1 MKETKNEA
9 AVFDCADEAC
19 SLVNAKSLLK
29 FLLLRSLS
37 SIDQERLN
45 NTRSERGPMEAGED
59 TPRVRQCVFFVLL
72 FVATVDDYRFR
83 DQESDFEIKMNKLF
97 FFFVLLLLRR
107 RARACSFLNTY
118 DEDGYTDSDYR
129 STRSS

>member
-1 MKETKNEA
+1 LKETKNEA

-59 TPRVRQCVFFVLL
+59 TPRVRQCVFFVFSFCYL
-72 FVATVDDYRFR
+72 
-83 DQESDFEIKMNKLF
+83 S
-97 FFFVLLLLRR
+97 
-107 RARACSFLNTY
+107 RALMT
-118 DEDGYTDSDYR
+118 TDSVIKNR
-129 STRSS
+129 ILKLK

>member
-1 MKETKNEA
+1 VR
-9 AVFDCADEAC
+9 VF
-19 SLVNAKSLLK
+19 
-29 FLLLRSLS
+29 R
-37 SIDQERLN
+37 
-45 NTRSERGPMEAGED
+45 
-59 TPRVRQCVFFVLL
+59 FFVLL
-72 FVATVDDYRFR
+72 FVASVDDYRFR

-97 FFFVLLLLRR
+97 FFFFVLLLLLRR